1 MFGSYTIIVFVLN
14 FLIQSHQTMACYIR
28 IFRVLHTV
36 QSSVFKVRLL
46 SICVSSNFCILS
58 QWFVFVNHF
67 FHFLQ
72 NFLSGSAGRFLE
84 KFAAVFSG
92 EVYHIKA
99 ADKSQHF
106 FYIFLYFFFGAIF
119 RPGGRGILKGKQTGG
134 SSRYSGLPP
143 VWPAIPIAAARLLS
157 DTVPGP
163 EPSGP
168 DMRWGARRFRYTKSP
183 AAFTFTRFVFPG

>member
-1 MFGSYTIIVFVLN
+1 M
-14 FLIQSHQTMACYIR
+14 
-28 IFRVLHTV
+28 
-36 QSSVFKVRLL
+36 
-46 SICVSSNFCILS
+46 
-58 QWFVFVNHF
+58 
-67 FHFLQ
+67 
-72 NFLSGSAGRFLE
+72 E

-163 EPSGP
+163 ELSGP
-168 DMRWGARRFRYTKSP
+168 DMRWGARHSGGRGTWQSQSHFHRLP
-183 AAFTFTRFVFPG
+183 AVPGFSHFPLFSILSLPLYQISRGLHLYPVCISRIICQRHILHFNDFHGLTNGPGFHGQFHRLGPRPA